1 MPENTIGFDNRA
13 RADACGIVAHVPAVQ
28 LFPIAAVLRGLIT
41 YFFAAS
47 DEDELTRPETGK
59 P

>member
-13 RADACGIVAHVPAVQ
+13 CADAWGIVAHVPAVQ
-28 LFPIAAVLRGLIT
+28 LFPIAAVLRALT
-41 YFFAAS
+41 TSFFAAN
-47 DEDELTRPETGK
+47 DEAELTRPETGK